1 MICYIND
8 NVYAI
13 ELIVFLFVS
22 KGSDAI
28 QGIMLDPP
36 NDTTEVYWNGSAFEK
51 MHRLRVLIVRRTT
64 FSSEP
69 KYLPNH
75 LRLLEWEKY
84 PSKTFPPNF
93 YPIKVIILNL
103 FASQLTMEEP
113 FKVKSELVFIYSFPL
128 YIKQ

>member
-1 MICYIND
+1 MH
-8 NVYAI
+8 
-13 ELIVFLFVS
+13 LTLLFFLFVS
-22 KGSDAI
+22 KGCDAI

-36 NDTTEVYWNGSAFEK
+36 TYTTKLVNWNDSAFEK

-75 LRLLEWEKY
+75 LRLLDWHFY

-93 YPIKVIILNL
+93 YPMKVIILNL
-103 FASQLTMEEP
+103 FGNKLIMEKP
-113 FKVKSELVFIYSFPL
+113 FKVKSKLVFIYSFHF